1 MKITRFK
8 DYNGNTI
15 IVDSHKHSVTDTV
28 ANGSTAIVSTTQD
41 GFMSKTIKT
50 NLDNMNTKVAAAKT
64 KIKDVVF
71 IYPSIT
77 LLTGSEFLSALTTV
91 GPNATSV
98 VFTTTAVP
106 ADKKDT
112 ARVVST
118 TTSEAK
124 AYMYLTGTTVYVC
137 PENKNFTMYMNENSS
152 NMFSG
157 RTNITSIDLSGVN
170 TSRMTNTNAMFK
182 NCTKLTCTILI
193 HNAFVKNYSEMFKGC
208 STATGSKVTVNYKS
222 AGKTTATNMVAT
234 KDSTSNVGLGSLI
247 A

>member
-1 MKITRFK
+1 
-8 DYNGNTI
+8 
-15 IVDSHKHSVTDTV
+15 
-28 ANGSTAIVSTTQD
+28 
-41 GFMSKTIKT
+41 
-50 NLDNMNTKVAAAKT
+50 
-64 KIKDVVF
+64 
-71 IYPSIT
+71 
-77 LLTGSEFLSALTTV
+77 
-91 GPNATSV
+91 
-98 VFTTTAVP
+98 
-106 ADKKDT
+106 
-112 ARVVST
+112 
-118 TTSEAK
+118 
-124 AYMYLTGTTVYVC
+124 
-137 PENKNFTMYMNENSS
+137 MYMNENSS

>member
-64 KIKDVVF
+64 KIKDIVF

-91 GPNATSV
+91 
-98 VFTTTAVP
+98 
-106 ADKKDT
+106 
-112 ARVVST
+112 
-118 TTSEAK
+118 
-124 AYMYLTGTTVYVC
+124 
-137 PENKNFTMYMNENSS
+137 
-152 NMFSG
+152 
-157 RTNITSIDLSGVN
+157 
-170 TSRMTNTNAMFK
+170 
-182 NCTKLTCTILI
+182 
-193 HNAFVKNYSEMFKGC
+193 
-208 STATGSKVTVNYKS
+208 
-222 AGKTTATNMVAT
+222 
-234 KDSTSNVGLGSLI
+234 
-247 A
+247 

>member
-28 ANGSTAIVSTTQD
+28 SNGSTAIVSTTQD

-50 NLDNMNTKVAAAKT
+50 NLYNMNTKVAAAKT
-64 KIKDVVF
+64 KIKDIVF

-98 VFTTTAVP
+98 VFITTAVP
-106 ADKKDT
+106 ANKKDT

-137 PENKNFTMYMNENSS
+137 PDNKNFTMYMNENSS

-182 NCTKLTCTILI
+182 NCTKVTCTILI
-193 HNAFVKNYSEMFKGC
+193 YNAFVTNYSEMFKGC